1 VVIVN
6 RIRDVADQ
14 RGVNVK
20 ALSERAGITYN
31 TALNLY
37 RGVVTRIDLEVLDK
51 VCMALE
57 AQPGDLL
64 VRIPDEKPA

>member
-1 VVIVN
+1 VIVN
-6 RIRDVADQ
+6 RIRNVADQ

-51 VCMALE
+51 VCEALD

-64 VRIPDEKPA
+64 VRTTENQP